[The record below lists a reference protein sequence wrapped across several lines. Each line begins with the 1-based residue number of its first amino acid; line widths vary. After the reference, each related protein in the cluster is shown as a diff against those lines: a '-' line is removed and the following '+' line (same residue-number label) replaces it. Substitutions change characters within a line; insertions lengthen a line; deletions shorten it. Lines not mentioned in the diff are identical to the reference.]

1 MGPARDAVD
10 GAIKVIASAM
20 VAAIFLI
27 TLAQVVLRYVFSIAL
42 PWSAEAAQILLVY
55 TVMLVAAYAAG
66 RGSHFTVTAI
76 VDLLPARVRPWLAIV
91 QRLLVA
97 AFALV
102 AIVYG
107 TRLAMGQMGSRL
119 PALRMPVGMVY
130 MALPIGA
137 VITLFYALI
146 GPRERAVASPGV

>member
-1 MGPARDAVD
+1 MNLARDLVD
-10 GAIKVIASAM
+10 RAIKVIASAM

-27 TLAQVVLRYVFSIAL
+27 TLAQVILRYVFSIAL

-66 RGSHFTVTAI
+66 RGTHFSVTALA
-76 VDLLPARVRPWLAIV
+76 DLLPTRVQPVLALAH
-91 QRLLVA
+91 RLLIA

-107 TRLAMGQMGSRL
+107 TRLAMGQMGSLL
-119 PALRMPVGMVY
+119 PALRLPVGMVY
-130 MALPIGA
+130 MALPVGA
-137 VITLFYALI
+137 AITLFYAI
-146 GPRERAVASPGV
+146 VGIRPRTAAGPKV